1 MKEIYQTLKIE
12 KSTKVTKENL
22 QDVLNSLNKSKYIT
36 ELDDN
41 RIGKSL
47 IRELKISGS
56 IPISVLISWCH
67 YVSNAM
73 RMIKKVSEHFNEII
87 LTEFIE
93 NNFLFK
99 IKKGDGLK
107 SIGFLF
113 GLVESIKGDCFI
125 TEYSIQQTSLE
136 QIFNQFAANQGKAK
150 DDKVIEL
157 KTEIQITKEL
167 LDHLEN

>member
-1 MKEIYQTLKIE
+1 
-12 KSTKVTKENL
+12 
-22 QDVLNSLNKSKYIT
+22 
-36 ELDDN
+36 
-41 RIGKSL
+41 
-47 IRELKISGS
+47 
-56 IPISVLISWCH
+56 
-67 YVSNAM
+67 M
-73 RMIKKVSEHFNEII
+73 RMVKKVSEHFNEII

-167 LDHLEN
+167 LDNLAN